1 MNRNLKKI
9 RNLLLLFVALLSIQS
24 CGPRKATSKSNQ
36 KPVITVTIE
45 PQRYFTE
52 AIAGDKFEVISMV
65 PKGMNPETYDLSP
78 QQLVALSESRAYL
91 RIGYIGFEQN
101 WMKRLISNAPHLQMF
116 DTSEGINLLLGETA
130 CGHTHHHQEKGT
142 HSHDKVIEPHIWNS
156 ASNALVI
163 ARNTYQALCRL
174 DKSNEAYYADR
185 YRTLCNKITETDSL
199 VRKLLATPQ
208 SSRAFMIYHPALS
221 YYANDYGLH
230 QFSIEEDG
238 KEPTPAHLKELIELC
253 RTEGIRVLF
262 IQPEFDKRHAEII
275 AEQAGIKVVP
285 INPLSYQWH
294 EEMIN
299 VARSLAKP

>member
-1 MNRNLKKI
+1 MNRNLKQI
-9 RNLLLLFVALLSIQS
+9 GYLLLLVVAVLFTQS
-24 CGPRKATSKSNQ
+24 CGPQKKSKKADQ

-101 WMKRLISNAPHLQMF
+101 WMKRLVSNAPHLQMF
-116 DTSEGINLLLGETA
+116 DTSKGVNLLLGETA
-130 CGHTHHHQEKGT
+130 CTHADHHHEKGV
-142 HSHDKVIEPHIWNS
+142 HSHEKAIEPHIWNS

-163 ARNTYQALCRL
+163 ARNTYQALCQL
-174 DKSNEAYYADR
+174 DKSNEKYYTDR
-185 YRTLCNKITETDSL
+185 YQTLCNKITETDSL
-199 VRKLLATPQ
+199 VRKILATPQ
-208 SSRAFMIYHPALS
+208 CSGAFMIYHPALS

-253 RTEGIRVLF
+253 RAEGIRVLF

-275 AEQAGIKVVP
+275 AQQAGIKVVP